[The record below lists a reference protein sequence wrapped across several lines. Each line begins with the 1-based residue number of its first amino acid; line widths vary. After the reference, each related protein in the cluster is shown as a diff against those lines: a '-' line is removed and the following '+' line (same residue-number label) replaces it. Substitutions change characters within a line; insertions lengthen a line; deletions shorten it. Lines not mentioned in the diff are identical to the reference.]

1 MSLEFDITLRYFRSK
16 KRNIFISLLTI
27 ISILGVLIAVASLI
41 AVNSIVR
48 GFEMEIKE
56 KILQNEPHIIILP
69 KNSSITEAQFY
80 QQIDKIKKIKGI
92 EVITPYISSTVLI
105 SSFNNLNAVKVNGIE
120 PKIAKKAYGIFRTL
134 KRGSLDYIDAPNQ
147 AYIDMKKRGDELFI
161 REKIYQYMGD
171 LTLNSE
177 ERDEII
183 NDISIL
189 KNRVIEAPTKKSSC
203 VYIGK
208 ALSESLALQVGEE
221 LKLITPFGDIG
232 PTGVMPKT
240 RKFRICGVFFTS
252 LYEFDQYNIYMP
264 IKEAQ
269 KFLGITQ
276 ITGVEIKVDN
286 IYKSDKITSIIEQKI
301 DLDNFSVS
309 GFSKMN
315 KNLFSALQIEKT
327 GMFLLL
333 ALVILVSS
341 FNIIATLTLIV
352 NSKRKEISI
361 LKSLGMTNSSIRKIF
376 LYKGMIIG
384 FVGILIGSIIG
395 GVITHFLKQ
404 YKMDE
409 NLYYIPNL
417 PVRVDLFEISV
428 IIFIT
433 FVVTLLASIIPA
445 NRAAKITPIYGLK
458 GE

>member
-1 MSLEFDITLRYFRSK
+1 M
-16 KRNIFISLLTI
+16 
-27 ISILGVLIAVASLI
+27 IAVTSLI
-41 AVNSIVR
+41 AVNSIVS

-69 KNSSITEAQFY
+69 KNSAVTEEQFY
-80 QQIDKIKKIKGI
+80 QQIDKIKNIKNI

-105 SSFNNLNAVKVNGIE
+105 SSFNNMNAVKVNGIE

-134 KRGSLDYIDAPNQ
+134 KKGSLNYIETPNQ
-147 AYIDMKKRGDELFI
+147 AYIDMKRKDDQFFI
-161 REKIYQYMGD
+161 FEKIYQYMSD

-177 ERDEII
+177 EREEIV

-189 KNRVIEAPTKKSSC
+189 INRTIEPPTKTTPC

-276 ITGVEIKVDN
+276 ITGIEIKVNN
-286 IYKSDKITSIIEQKI
+286 IYKSDQTVSSIEKKI
-301 DLDNFSVS
+301 DLESFSVS

-361 LKSLGMTNSSIRKIF
+361 LKSLGMTNSSVRKIF

-384 FVGILIGSIIG
+384 FIGILIGSIG
-395 GVITHFLKQ
+395 GAVVTHFLKQ

-417 PVRVDLFEISV
+417 PIRVNLVEIS
-428 IIFIT
+428 IIIAIT
-433 FVVTLLASIIPA
+433 FIVTVLASIVPA
-445 NRAAKITPIYGLK
+445 NRAAKITPVYGLK